1 MIEGVTVKNLRNIT
15 DERGR
20 LMEILRSDEPLY
32 EKFGQVYL
40 TTNYPGV
47 VKAWHFH
54 KKQTDN
60 ICCLKG
66 AVKVVLYDARTDSPT
81 LKGLVEVCIG
91 DFNPAL
97 IVIPPGVYHGWKCIS
112 AEESLIVSIPTEP
125 YDYGHPDEYRLPPD
139 TDEIPYDWILT
150 PGKKHG

>member
-1 MIEGVTVKNLRNIT
+1 MIQGVTIKNLKNIA

-20 LMEILRSDEPLY
+20 LMEIMRCDEPAF

-47 VKAWHFH
+47 VKAWHYH
-54 KKQTDN
+54 KKQTDM

-66 AVKVVLYDARTDSPT
+66 MVKVVLYDARQESPT
-81 LKGLVEVCIG
+81 QRELSELFIG
-91 DFNPAL
+91 DHNPVL
-97 IVIPPGVYHGWKCIS
+97 LSIPPGVYHGWKCIS
-112 AEESLIVSIPTEP
+112 MEESLIVCIPTEP
-125 YDYGHPDEYRLPPD
+125 YNYKQPDEYRLPPD
-139 TDEIPYDWILT
+139 SEEIPYDWILT

>member
-1 MIEGVTVKNLRNIT
+1 MIQDVKIKNLKSIT

-20 LMEILRSDEPLY
+20 LMEILRSDEPLF

-54 KKQTDN
+54 KNQTDY

-66 AVKVVLYDARTDSPT
+66 SVKVVLYDARSGSTSYKEIME
-81 LKGLVEVCIG
+81 LFIG

-97 IVIPPGVYHGWKCIS
+97 IAIPPGVYHGWKCVS
-112 AEESLIVSIPTEP
+112 SEESLIVSVPTEP
-125 YDYGHPDEYRLPPD
+125 YDYQHPDEYRLPPD
-139 TDEIPYDWILT
+139 TKEIPYDWILT

>member
-1 MIEGVTVKNLRNIT
+1 MIDGVKIKTLKNIS

-20 LMEILRSDEPLY
+20 LMEIMRCDEPVFQ
-32 EKFGQVYL
+32 KFGQVYL

-54 KKQTDN
+54 KKQTDM

-66 AVKVVLYDARTDSPT
+66 MIKAVLYDARPDSPT
-81 LKGLVEVCIG
+81 QRELTEFFMGEH
-91 DFNPAL
+91 NPL
-97 IVIPPGVYHGWKCIS
+97 LLSIPPGVYHGWKCIS
-112 AEESLIVSIPTEP
+112 AEESLIISIPTEP
-125 YDYGHPDEYRLPPD
+125 YDYQHPDEYRLPPD
-139 TDEIPYDWILT
+139 SPDIPYDWILT